1 MRIGPPP
8 SSSLMGLRIDL
19 LDRTAL
25 LAQLEA
31 ALGEDQDF
39 TANNVNVHAMN
50 TAWADPTFRSALN
63 ASDLVFVDGA
73 GVRLGARL
81 AGVTVG
87 ERLTPADWIGDLF
100 SLCIRHDWPV
110 FWLGDTDEVGATLEG
125 YLHAFFPGLRLA
137 GRHHGFFAKEGPES
151 DAVVDKINASGA
163 RLLMVGMSMPI
174 QEKWLAANRDRL
186 RPPVRLSLGGLARIL
201 TGHIRRGPRWMTNNG
216 LEWAFRLCM
225 QPAYTWRRYLIG
237 NPLFLLRLLGWHFL
251 GLNPPSAGNPSGPME
266 RQR

>member
-1 MRIGPPP
+1 MPTGQPP

-19 LDRTAL
+19 LDRPAL

-31 ALGEDQDF
+31 ALGQDRGF
-39 TANNVNVHAMN
+39 TVNNVNVHAMN
-50 TAWADPTFRSALN
+50 TAWTDPVFRSALN
-63 ASDLVFVDGA
+63 AAELVFVDGA
-73 GVRLGARL
+73 GVRMGARL
-81 AGVTVG
+81 AGVPVG

-100 SLCIRHDWPV
+100 ALCARHDWPV
-110 FWLGDTDEVGATLEG
+110 YWLGDTDEVGAALEE
-125 YLHAFFPGLRLA
+125 YLGTHFPGLRLV

-151 DAVVDKINASGA
+151 DAVVEQINASGA

-174 QEKWLAANRDRL
+174 QEKWLMANRDRL
-186 RPPVRLSLGGLARIL
+186 QPAVRLSLGGLARIL
-201 TGHIRRGPRWMTNNG
+201 TGHIRRGPRWMTDNG

-237 NPLFLLRLLGWHFL
+237 NPLFLLRLLGWQLL
-251 GLNPPSAGNPSGPME
+251 GLNPPDADNPSDPME